1 MKEISVIELQQS
13 YFNPTKRET
22 KKKIPVI
29 PFTKSRSVKRIKTV
43 QWEVVDTSS

>member
-22 KKKIPVI
+22 KKYQSFNLLKAD
-29 PFTKSRSVKRIKTV
+29 
-43 QWEVVDTSS
+43 Q